1 MFRTKYFVISLV
13 IHFVLICLFIISKNM
28 SEKAETTMLVV
39 EIININKA
47 SEFKHKKTS
56 NSQTKIIDKVNLKLK
71 NSEDE
76 QVPIKVILKPEGIT
90 EIFKSS
96 KLNYEKKNN
105 DAEKT
110 LVKNEKP
117 EKMNSPRTNLMDD
130 ESSQN
135 ANLFKATYK
144 IGSIK
149 NPHPPYPIIARKKGL
164 QGKLVL
170 KVSINNDGS
179 VKNVVVGKSS
189 GHKILDNVSKETVE
203 KWVFVPAKK
212 MGEAV
217 EDNIKVPIRF
227 ILTE

>member
-1 MFRTKYFVISLV
+1 
-13 IHFVLICLFIISKNM
+13 M

-105 DAEKT
+105 DAEKN
-110 LVKNEKP
+110 LVKNENP
-117 EKMNSPRTNLMDD
+117 EKTNSPRTNLMDD
-130 ESSQN
+130 ESTQN
-135 ANLFKATYK
+135 VNLFKATYK

-164 QGKLVL
+164 QGKLIL